1 MSKAD
6 ILLISRRR
14 GKCVRI
20 SNFLQ
25 FANCSVSPLV
35 VQLSLPDSMG
45 ILSSQEKK
53 NLRYWDGMSSL
64 PSASALGKKAGRR
77 LTVSGPFEIPCLR
90 DRFNSVTRFP
100 TQKWMPGVL
109 VLLNKLHMLSRGL
122 APSAANDTLSW
133 EAPKQL
139 CLLMAPCWHSTTA
152 PSRRWRS
159 QAPHSRRLAPLAPAA
174 RPLWNKERQ
183 CVSFFVAHYLEAMS
197 IRTSYH

>member
-1 MSKAD
+1 MGWVPYHLR
-6 ILLISRRR
+6 LLLARRR
-14 GKCVRI
+14 AEGWP
-20 SNFLQ
+20 
-25 FANCSVSPLV
+25 SVGPLK
-35 VQLSLPDSMG
+35 SLVFETG
-45 ILSSQEKK
+45 
-53 NLRYWDGMSSL
+53 
-64 PSASALGKKAGRR
+64 
-77 LTVSGPFEIPCLR
+77 LTVSCDFQPRNECR
-90 DRFNSVTRFP
+90 
-100 TQKWMPGVL
+100 GVL
-109 VLLNKLHMLSRGL
+109 VFLNKLHMLSRGL

-133 EAPKQL
+133 EAPKQP